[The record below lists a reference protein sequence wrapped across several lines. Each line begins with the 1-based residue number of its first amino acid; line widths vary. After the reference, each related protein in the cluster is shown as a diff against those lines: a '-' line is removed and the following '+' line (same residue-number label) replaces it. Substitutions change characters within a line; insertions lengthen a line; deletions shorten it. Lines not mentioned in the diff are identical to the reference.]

1 MVNWLNLSCSWL
13 YKFNCYT
20 RDSLKLK
27 CMVSSTWFG
36 KNVCNLA
43 SSSPKIPCGMLRCS
57 VYRPLRLNRIDR
69 IFSCPSC
76 LYGCQYVSISNKIP
90 TFLAPKCQSLISR
103 IFFKCS
109 SSENHSKLLM
119 IKLKE
124 LRNGRRTFQLL
135 NLKLKVFW
143 EFSRIISCSPDP
155 SLRPEVRWSRDHEV
169 LSLLVNLRNRTGEKR
184 RRQPLRDKRDD
195 NFVWINFSP
204 NFTFL

>member
-43 SSSPKIPCGMLRCS
+43 SSSPKIPCGMLCCS
-57 VYRPLRLNRIDR
+57 VYRPLRLDPIDR
-69 IFSCPSC
+69 IFSCPSG

-90 TFLAPKCQSLISR
+90 TFLAPKCPSLISR

-119 IKLKE
+119 IKIKE
-124 LRNGRRTFQLL
+124 LRYGTTNFPAPKIWNWKFSGNFPGSFPVAQTLL
-135 NLKLKVFW
+135 SAPRFGDRVTP
-143 EFSRIISCSPDP
+143 RCC
-155 SLRPEVRWSRDHEV
+155 RY
-169 LSLLVNLRNRTGEKR
+169 
-184 RRQPLRDKRDD
+184 
-195 NFVWINFSP
+195 
-204 NFTFL
+204 

>member
-20 RDSLKLK
+20 TDSLKLK

-43 SSSPKIPCGMLRCS
+43 SSSPKIPCGMLCWG
-57 VYRPLRLNRIDR
+57 VYRPLRLDRIDQ

-76 LYGCQYVSISNKIP
+76 LYGCQHVSISNKIP
-90 TFLAPKCQSLISR
+90 TFLAPKCPSLISR

-119 IKLKE
+119 IKIKE
-124 LRNGRRTFQLL
+124 LWSGMTNFPAPKSETESFLGTF
-135 NLKLKVFW
+135 
-143 EFSRIISCSPDP
+143 PD
-155 SLRPEVRWSRDHEV
+155 H
-169 LSLLVNLRNRTGEKR
+169 
-184 RRQPLRDKRDD
+184 
-195 NFVWINFSP
+195 
-204 NFTFL
+204 FL

>member
-1 MVNWLNLSCSWL
+1 
-13 YKFNCYT
+13 
-20 RDSLKLK
+20 
-27 CMVSSTWFG
+27 MVSSTWFG

-43 SSSPKIPCGMLRCS
+43 SSSPKIPCGMLCCS

-119 IKLKE
+119 IKIKE
-124 LRNGRRTFQLL
+124 LRNGTTNFPAPKSETESFLGVFECFPGSFPVAQTLL
-135 NLKLKVFW
+135 SAPRFGDRVTP
-143 EFSRIISCSPDP
+143 RCC
-155 SLRPEVRWSRDHEV
+155 RY
-169 LSLLVNLRNRTGEKR
+169 
-184 RRQPLRDKRDD
+184 
-195 NFVWINFSP
+195 
-204 NFTFL
+204 

>member
-36 KNVCNLA
+36 KNVCNLV
-43 SSSPKIPCGMLRCS
+43 SSSPKIPCGMLYWG
-57 VYRPLRLNRIDR
+57 VHRPLRLDRIDR

-76 LYGCQYVSISNKIP
+76 FYGCQYVSISNKIP

-119 IKLKE
+119 IKIKE

-143 EFSRIISCSPDP
+143 EFSRIISSSPDP
-155 SLRPEVRWSRDHEV
+155 SLRPEVRWSRDPEV
-169 LSLLVNLRNRTGEKR
+169 LSLWITHHHTKNHGELSDLARNQRWME
-184 RRQPLRDKRDD
+184 
-195 NFVWINFSP
+195 IN
-204 NFTFL
+204 

>member
-43 SSSPKIPCGMLRCS
+43 SSSPKIPCGMLCCS
-57 VYRPLRLNRIDR
+57 VYRPLRLDRIDR

-119 IKLKE
+119 IKIKE
-124 LRNGRRTFQLL
+124 LRNGT
-135 NLKLKVFW
+135 
-143 EFSRIISCSPDP
+143 
-155 SLRPEVRWSRDHEV
+155 
-169 LSLLVNLRNRTGEKR
+169 RNFPAPKSETESFLGIRKETGQK
-184 RRQPLRDKRDD
+184 
-195 NFVWINFSP
+195 
-204 NFTFL
+204 